1 MLGCEIQKNI
11 VPFNKDIKG
20 SKVKTQCILDLG
32 STQKQVDLWQG
43 TINDTLVSYKV
54 SFSKEVL

>member
-11 VPFNKDIKG
+11 VPFNEDIKG

-32 STQKQVDLWQG
+32 STQKWVDL
-43 TINDTLVSYKV
+43 
-54 SFSKEVL
+54 